1 MDFCQ
6 QYDHHFIGQGRNSV
20 DHARH
25 YITGLMGTQRSKN
38 IETIENDVVG
48 SDYQGM
54 EQFISSSPWDH
65 RALLDDVARDASEA
79 IGDDSETGFFLDE
92 TSFLKKGESSVGVQR
107 QWSGRAGK
115 VENCQVG
122 VFACL
127 GKNDEFALIDFQL
140 YLPESWT
147 EDPERCAKAKI
158 PKDQRLYQ
166 PKWRQALDLVKRARA
181 NKVKF
186 GWVGADALYGNNH
199 EFINSLEDSGERFMA
214 DIHSNHKVW
223 LEYPTLEKPSPR
235 DRKRGRPA
243 TKLKLAS
250 NNDRSLYQRVDR
262 ICRDHF
268 DKHSEEVSFRQGSK
282 GELTGRFYTRVIWTW
297 DEKNGGSP
305 RQRTLLIR
313 EDESGDLKY
322 SLTNLPLETSLKR
335 LAYIQNQRY
344 WIEHAF
350 HEAKNEL
357 GMGQYQVRVWQ
368 GWHHHMA
375 LICLATVFMAR
386 EKQTTKPAHPL
397 LSCRDIVELLDHY
410 LPRRHRE
417 EEELHAQ
424 IKKRHAARQR
434 DIDRRKQHK
443 PGLRKDLNLTK

>member
-6 QYDHHFIGQGRNSV
+6 RYDRHFIGQGRNSI

-25 YITGLMGTQRSKN
+25 YLTGLMGTQRSKN
-38 IETIENDVVG
+38 METFENDVAG

-79 IGDDSETGFFLDE
+79 IGDDNETGLFLDE
-92 TSFLKKGESSVGVQR
+92 TSFLKKGKSSVGVQR

-122 VFACL
+122 VFASL
-127 GKNDEFALIDFQL
+127 GRGDEFALIDYLL
-140 YLPESWT
+140 YLPESWA
-147 EDPERCAKAKI
+147 EDPARCAKAKI
-158 PKDQRLYQ
+158 PENQCFYQ
-166 PKWRQALDLVKRARA
+166 PKWRLALDLVKRARA
-181 NKVKF
+181 NQVKF

-199 EFINSLEDSGERFMA
+199 EFLNALEDSGERFMA

-223 LEYPTLEKPSPR
+223 LERPALEFPSPGKG
-235 DRKRGRPA
+235 KRGRPV
-243 TKLKLAS
+243 TKLKLES
-250 NNDRSLYQRVDR
+250 NVDHSLYQRVDR
-262 ICRDHF
+262 ICRDNF
-268 DKHSEEVSFRQGSK
+268 DKHSKEISFRQGSK
-282 GELTGRFYTRVIWTW
+282 GSLTGRFYSRAVWTW
-297 DEKNGGSP
+297 DEKVDGPP
-305 RQRTLLIR
+305 RERRLLVR

-322 SLTNLPLETSLKR
+322 SLTNIPPETSLKR

-357 GMGQYQVRVWQ
+357 GMSQYQVRVWQ
-368 GWHHHMA
+368 GWNHHMA
-375 LICLATVFMAR
+375 LICLATVFMAK
-386 EKQTTKPAHPL
+386 EKQRNKSAYPL

-424 IKKRHAARQR
+424 IKKRHASRQR

-443 PGLRKDLNLTK
+443 PGLSQAVNLTK